1 MGREDFIMKVTGIIA
16 EYNPFHKGHK
26 YQIDYCKKK
35 LNSDYVIVAMSGDY
49 VQRGTPALLPKH
61 VRAEMALRCGAD
73 LVLEMPVSVSTASA
87 EAFAMGGVSML
98 DGLHIVDSLCFG
110 SEYGEVSALMELAE
124 ILVEEPEEYRQLL
137 KEFLSNGL
145 SFPSARCQALTE
157 YFKNPHNFTGDDFDG
172 VLTPLLNQIVQILNS
187 PNNILGIEYCKAL
200 LRLKSNIKPVTLK
213 RQGMGYHET
222 LAETDGSDRF
232 SCTDGNTFAS
242 ASAIRE
248 LLKATLTPE
257 TISRIASQVP
267 DEISLLLASSLQRN
281 GFLTEDAL
289 DPLLS
294 YCILKENADSF
305 CSYLDVSRDLA
316 ERIMN
321 RSNELNGFLQAT
333 SFLKTKELTQSRIQR
348 ALLHIILG
356 IREVPATVPYARV
369 LGFRRE
375 SSTLLKEIKDSSSIP
390 LITKLADANSL
401 LDESGRSLLYETVF
415 SSNLYEKLLC
425 RKNGRNFVH
434 EYQKQLVIL

>member
-1 MGREDFIMKVTGIIA
+1 MKVTGIIA

-316 ERIMN
+316 ERIIN
-321 RSNELNGFLQAT
+321 RSNELNGFLQAA

>member
-1 MGREDFIMKVTGIIA
+1 MKVTGIIA

-87 EAFAMGGVSML
+87 EAFAIGGVSML

-110 SEYGEVSALMELAE
+110 SEYGKVSALMELAE

-157 YFKNPHNFTGDDFDG
+157 YFRNPHNFTGDDFDG

-281 GFLTEDAL
+281 EFLTEDAL

-321 RSNELNGFLQAT
+321 RSNELNGFLQAA

-401 LDESGRSLLYETVF
+401 LDESGRSFLYETVF

-425 RKNGRNFVH
+425 QKSSRNFVH
-434 EYQKQLVIL
+434 EYQKQIVIL

>member
-1 MGREDFIMKVTGIIA
+1 MKVTGIIA

-281 GFLTEDAL
+281 EFPTEDAL

-321 RSNELNGFLQAT
+321 RSNELNGFLQAA

-401 LDESGRSLLYETVF
+401 LDESGRSFLYETVF

>member
-124 ILVEEPEEYRQLL
+124 ILVEEPEKYRQLL

-321 RSNELNGFLQAT
+321 RSNELNGFLQAA

>member
-1 MGREDFIMKVTGIIA
+1 MKVTGIIA

-110 SEYGEVSALMELAE
+110 SEYGKVSALMELAE

-157 YFKNPHNFTGDDFDG
+157 YFRNPHNFTGDDFDG

-281 GFLTEDAL
+281 EFLTEYAL

-321 RSNELNGFLQAT
+321 RSNELNGFLQAA

-401 LDESGRSLLYETVF
+401 LDESGRSFLYETVF

-425 RKNGRNFVH
+425 QKSSRNFVH
-434 EYQKQLVIL
+434 EYQKQIVIL

>member
-232 SCTDGNTFAS
+232 SCADGNTFAS

-321 RSNELNGFLQAT
+321 RSNELNGFLQAA

>member
-1 MGREDFIMKVTGIIA
+1 MKIAGITA
-16 EYNPFHKGHK
+16 EYNPFHKGHQYHIEETRK
-26 YQIDYCKKK
+26 QTGA
-35 LNSDYVIVAMSGDY
+35 DYVIAVMSGDY

-157 YFKNPHNFTGDDFDG
+157 YFRNPHNFTGDDFDG

-232 SCTDGNTFAS
+232 SRTDGNTFAS

-281 GFLTEDAL
+281 EFLTEDAL

-316 ERIMN
+316 ERIIN
-321 RSNELNGFLQAT
+321 RSNELNGFLQAA

-401 LDESGRSLLYETVF
+401 LDESGRSFLYETVF

-425 RKNGRNFVH
+425 RKNGRKFVH